1 MKPET
6 MQELNQ
12 FVEENA
18 GLFASD
24 EDAKRNKPLYVAVH
38 ASKLGVLEVS
48 PVFNDLLTCES
59 AKNIADKIDA
69 EAGEEKEF
77 IGFYKLTKL
86 ED

>member
-6 MQELNQ
+6 QKELNQ
-12 FVEENA
+12 FVDENA
-18 GLFASD
+18 ALFASE
-24 EDAKRNKPLYVAVH
+24 EDAKRNKPLYVAVY

-59 AKNIADKIDA
+59 AKNIADKVDA
-69 EAGEEKEF
+69 DAGVENEF
-77 IGFYKLTKL
+77 LGFYKLTKL